1 MFKRYVFI
9 EGLTNLHGS
18 NGKYLI
24 NNDGQIRDVKGNELP
39 YRRDDDGNKIVHC
52 LGWDGERDYRVI
64 DLVAIQFKS
73 LYIPQ
78 TDYDKVIAF
87 TIDGNPEN
95 VHARNIGYRFE
106 GGKLECKER
115 PGFYYVPGLTS
126 CAINENGD
134 VINVKELNFLSVYIT
149 KAYPE
154 KNIKGGYG
162 TFTSRFVRGKSV
174 ALARHRALCL
184 VFKEYPDN
192 VDTLAVNHING
203 IPGDDRLDN
212 LEWVTRGENNQ
223 HAYENDLKNQHM
235 RVLVRNVYTGEV
247 TEYYSISECSR
258 QLGYA
263 TDETIRF
270 RLYKSKFCRVFAD
283 GTQVKLKSDQRDWII
298 PEDVMKAVREA
309 RSFAGLPIKVRNCKT
324 LEEKKYETV
333 QEASRDL
340 GIQSSTITSRF
351 STRNEKPLFGYQ
363 FKEQDDKSPWRSF
376 TEKEYRASLI
386 PGSFEIHAR
395 NLFSNEERVFSSR
408 REAERFLNKPGILG
422 RLREE
427 SQPLYSDGWQV
438 KYSHEVW
445 KDVDNF
451 EEVIYKLQKDIM
463 ARHEA
468 TGHIILAD
476 SASKLAEHLNCDP
489 KAIRNAALTRGN
501 MVYKGYRFRLG
512 INTEA
517 WPATNLN

>member
-78 TDYDKVIAF
+78 TDYGKVIAF

-106 GGKLECKER
+106 GGKLECKSY
-115 PGFYYVPGLTS
+115 PGFFYIPSFTS
-126 CAINENGD
+126 SAINENG
-134 VINVKELNFLSVYIT
+134 VTINSETGQRRTFSIT
-149 KAYPE
+149 PSNE
-154 KNIKGGYG
+154 SKNIKGGYFQ
-162 TFTSRFVRGKSV
+162 TVTSFTRGKSV
-174 ALARHRALCL
+174 RFLRHRALCL

-192 VDTLAVNHING
+192 VDSLVVNHING

-270 RLYKSKFCRVFAD
+270 RLYKSKFCQVFAD

-298 PEDVMKAVREA
+298 PEDAMKAVREA

-340 GIQSSTITSRF
+340 GIQSGTITSRF
-351 STRNEKPLFGYQ
+351 GTKNEKPLFGYQ
-363 FKEQDDKSPWRSF
+363 FKEQDDDSPWKSF

-395 NLFSNEERVFSSR
+395 NLFSNEERTFSSG
-408 REAERFLNKPGILG
+408 REAERCLNKSNISA

-427 SQPLYSDGWQV
+427 SQPLYDDGWQV

-489 KAIRNAALTRGN
+489 KAIRKAALTRGN

-517 WPATNLN
+517 WPTTNLN